1 MVESEITQ
9 DSNIPQTRRAYIV
22 RVLGRR
28 TWMLV
33 LTALLIPI
41 GCSKEER
48 QKMATTIQQQ
58 TQSIAEKTQQY
69 TQAAVEAV
77 EEKLPAAGSITLRM
91 DPPVEFSSATV
102 QVVSLGPGR
111 GNVIQISTYDLGAGP
126 KTYPSLLIQ
135 GSTEAE
141 TVASLVTQ
149 TVSCDLYMRASNNDP
164 MLMTGIGRPVEVNFE
179 QFDAKS
185 NTIKASIYS
194 GSLVSSDNKKIT
206 LNGGNVIAL
215 INSGN

>member
-1 MVESEITQ
+1 MVESETTQ
-9 DSNIPQTRRAYIV
+9 DSSVPRCAHIV
-22 RVLGRR
+22 RVLACR
-28 TWMLV
+28 TWV
-33 LTALLIPI
+33 LALATLLIPI

-91 DPPVEFSSATV
+91 DPPVEFNSATV

-111 GNVIQISTYDLGAGP
+111 GNVIQVSTYDLGSGP

-141 TVASLVTQ
+141 TVASLAGQ
-149 TVSCDLYMRASNNDP
+149 TVRCDLYMRTSNSDP
-164 MLMTGIGRPVEVNFE
+164 MLMTGIGRPVELDFE
-179 QFDAKS
+179 QFDPKS
-185 NTIKASIYS
+185 NTMKASIYS
-194 GSLVSSDNKKIT
+194 GSLVSSDNRKVT
-206 LNGGNVIAL
+206 LNGGKVIAL
-215 INSGN
+215 INGGN